1 MVVQK
6 QRRPRLILLL
16 ATALLFQG
24 VLATHRNN
32 SPYPSSSSFSSSLT
46 SSSNANINNNLDI
59 DESFQLKAKKEH
71 KKIAGVDLDAAAE
84 AIEKAVGPRAMAAA
98 KKKADKFLA
107 DHKKKKGDKKDKA
120 DGMKKKN
127 KNKDDG
133 EEEEEEEVIEIS
145 SINNEEE
152 ENDIPVNVEDVQNY
166 LSDIWEGIKDLGNDA
181 AIQDQIQNLKE
192 SDEIQAQIAHLQSL
206 EDDNP
211 EILDKIEK
219 LREGLDP
226 EKGVQRYEHH
236 LEDYKATEENGFEAD
251 VGDSGDNV
259 KLKSQ
264 AVVKKHGKHQHQKGG
279 AHEKAEAVGGGQMKN
294 KKLVKQNGQGEQ
306 GQGGYRHAKEGGA
319 RKKEKDGKDKK
330 HHRVAKKHAVRRKG
344 KGATIRDG
352 HRSTPPVA
360 VPKPVAVPA
369 TASAPI
375 EDNGRSPEGP
385 RHRHH
390 HHRKHREDD
399 HKGRQ
404 HPGASNGSGP
414 GATLTGDETKGPSPP
429 VHTVPTPPP
438 ITLPVEVPLKDATP
452 TEPVVPKPQEPPS
465 SPAPESP
472 KEPVVNEIVPP
483 TTLPPAIV
491 ETPSKGPVVV
501 VSYPTSEQEVVSA
514 PVDSQKP
521 SAVNVVKTVFLT
533 EQPLQQQQPE
543 ASKDEDQQLN
553 KDREVEQQLSPKPEE
568 ISSPAPVQ
576 EKQQPADIITVIP
589 DAKPVVQQPGI
600 SFSHP
605 AVIETPS
612 TPEPELQEDHHQQ
625 PPSDSSTDGSGRPF
639 SYPIDHQ
646 LPHFP
651 ETNNNGGAQSPMAA
665 PVLELEQKEVPK
677 VKDPAP
683 VSQPPVTG
691 TEPLKVVVEEKKDD
705 DFKVIASSPPPLPSS
720 NENDHQ
726 SVAKKPELPIVIPLP
741 PIPHPSPSPSTAE
754 ASKPIDSIPVSKPHK
769 EDNDKE
775 DDDEEEDDEEDEDE
789 EDDDDDEVPIT
800 PQVGQRVILGN
811 EGARGLSPPS
821 VGLGIVTDRGGSD
834 EAKEGGGSAEE
845 VVEQYGINN
854 INDKNAPAGKDNT
867 AADVYGDED
876 DKDDEDWGEDDD
888 GDEEVGG
895 GGTVKADKDAA
906 AAGMGAGLHKRQIPA
921 VGALGLK
928 GGVVDNK
935 ATALENDP
943 QQRQQ
948 QKKDRKAQRQEA
960 MAAAE
965 PIAKAEE
972 KKDTAVDQKAEKKD
986 KAQITEANMIKD
998 DGKKQFKDDNHQ
1010 RQQQQQQDQQMEKE
1024 GVVEA
1029 QADQNEENKSKTNK
1043 KQQQKEVKQKEE
1055 GNDDFV
1061 EEEKADIKNEDDN
1074 TNPGPAETGDDAVN
1088 VDDEVV
1094 DFGDDG
1100 RQKKG
1105 KKNKKGRKNKKNR
1118 QGDDENVG
1126 QNQNAIADDTVNED
1140 QNAEAA
1146 VSPFEV
1152 ETSKVKKAHKKHKN
1166 HRDQDQTQDT
1176 LQADAFPAAVDPF
1189 AINNSGG
1196 TVVHKKGGVHKKDTK
1211 DKDADVQQQQDDKS
1225 KNEKPGSASPS
1236 DNNNN
1241 RDPKAIPGAPS
1252 VPMSGG
1258 GPADRKSPSSPA
1270 NSSPS
1275 GAGPA
1280 TPPKEGKGATAA
1292 GGGGNGYGTV
1302 PMFGPAQL
1310 DLGSGGVASLR
1321 LMLSGQ
1327 WVVSV
1332 SVAVLATVF
1341 IYI

>member
-1 MVVQK
+1 MVVHK

-32 SPYPSSSSFSSSLT
+32 SPYPPSSSSFSSSLT
-46 SSSNANINNNLDI
+46 YSSNANINNNLDI

-107 DHKKKKGDKKDKA
+107 DHKKKKGDKKDKG

-133 EEEEEEEVIEIS
+133 EEEEEEEIIEIS

-206 EDDNP
+206 EDGNP

-226 EKGVQRYEHH
+226 EVREEMERVEEGVRKAAKQLEKRHFWHQKGVQRYEHH

-264 AVVKKHGKHQHQKGG
+264 AVVKKHTKHQHQKGG
-279 AHEKAEAVGGGQMKN
+279 AHEKAEAVGGGQTKN
-294 KKLVKQNGQGEQ
+294 KKPVKQNGQGKQ
-306 GQGGYRHAKEGGA
+306 GQGGHRHAKEGGA
-319 RKKEKDGKDKK
+319 GKKKDGKDKK
-330 HHRVAKKHAVRRKG
+330 HHRFAKKHAVRRKG

-352 HRSTPPVA
+352 HPSTPPVA
-360 VPKPVAVPA
+360 VPKPVAIPA

-375 EDNGRSPEGP
+375 EDNGRSPE
-385 RHRHH
+385 
-390 HHRKHREDD
+390 
-399 HKGRQ
+399 GRQ

-414 GATLTGDETKGPSPP
+414 GATLTGDETKGPNPP
-429 VHTVPTPPP
+429 VHTVPIPPP
-438 ITLPVEVPLKDATP
+438 ITLPVEVSLKDATP
-452 TEPVVPKPQEPPS
+452 TEPTVPKPQEPPS

-483 TTLPPAIV
+483 TTLPQAIV

-501 VSYPTSEQEVVSA
+501 VSYQTSEQEVVSA
-514 PVDSQKP
+514 SVDSQKP

-576 EKQQPADIITVIP
+576 EKQQPADIISVIP
-589 DAKPVVQQPGI
+589 DAKPVVQQPET
-600 SFSHP
+600 SLSHP
-605 AVIETPS
+605 AEIETPS

-625 PPSDSSTDGSGRPF
+625 PPSDSNTEGSGRPF

-646 LPHFP
+646 LPHFQ
-651 ETNNNGGAQSPMAA
+651 ETSNNGGAQTPMTA

-754 ASKPIDSIPVSKPHK
+754 ASKLIDSIPVSKPHK
-769 EDNDKE
+769 EDDDKE
-775 DDDEEEDDEEDEDE
+775 DDDEEEDDEEDDDE

-811 EGARGLSPPS
+811 EGTRGLSPPS
-821 VGLGIVTDRGGSD
+821 VRLGIVTDRGGSD
-834 EAKEGGGSAEE
+834 ETEEGGGSAEE

-867 AADVYGDED
+867 VADVYGDED
-876 DKDDEDWGEDDD
+876 DEDEDNDDDEDDEDWDEDDD

-906 AAGMGAGLHKRQIPA
+906 AAGMSAGLHKRQIPA

-948 QKKDRKAQRQEA
+948 QKKDKKAQRREA

-972 KKDTAVDQKAEKKD
+972 KKDSAVDQNAEKKD
-986 KAQITEANMIKD
+986 KAQITEASMIKD
-998 DGKKQFKDDNHQ
+998 DGKKQFKDENHQ
-1010 RQQQQQQDQQMEKE
+1010 RQQQQRQDQQMEKE
-1024 GVVEA
+1024 DVVEA

-1118 QGDDENVG
+1118 QGDDENLG
-1126 QNQNAIADDTVNED
+1126 QNQNAIADDT
-1140 QNAEAA
+1140 
-1146 VSPFEV
+1146 
-1152 ETSKVKKAHKKHKN
+1152 VKKAHKKHKN

-1196 TVVHKKGGVHKKDTK
+1196 AVVHKKGGVHKKDTK

-1241 RDPKAIPGAPS
+1241 KDPKAIPGAPS

-1258 GPADRKSPSSPA
+1258 GPADRKSPNSPA
-1270 NSSPS
+1270 NS
-1275 GAGPA
+1275 
-1280 TPPKEGKGATAA
+1280 T
-1292 GGGGNGYGTV
+1292 
-1302 PMFGPAQL
+1302 QL

-1321 LMLSGQ
+1321 LMLGGQ
-1327 WVVSV
+1327 WVVPV
-1332 SVAVLATVF
+1332 SVAVLASVF